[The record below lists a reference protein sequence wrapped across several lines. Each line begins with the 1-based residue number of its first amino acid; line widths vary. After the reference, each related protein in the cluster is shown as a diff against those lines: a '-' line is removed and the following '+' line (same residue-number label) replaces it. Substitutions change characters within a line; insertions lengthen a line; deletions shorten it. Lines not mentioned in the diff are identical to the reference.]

1 MTRIGEFTLSK
12 GIVCLCFQAS
22 AHPHANAHLS
32 DFIAQ
37 TNTTEAIEKV
47 NNWKAVLLDQATLN
61 LQVYNNKIYFG
72 RNPHSPQV
80 CKEATGYGQL
90 VSLASLSQ

>member
-1 MTRIGEFTLSK
+1 M
-12 GIVCLCFQAS
+12 
-22 AHPHANAHLS
+22 
-32 DFIAQ
+32 
-37 TNTTEAIEKV
+37 NTTEAMEKV

-72 RNPHSPQV
+72 GTPHSPQV

-90 VSLASLSQ
+90 VSLASLTLQTLWLDQHKLISG